1 MNGDSP
7 FEFPCDIPIKVF
19 GRNDG
24 DLRELALS
32 IVRRHCAG
40 VDEERVA
47 EKRSRAGNYLSLT
60 ITVRAES
67 RRQIDSVYRDLSA
80 SSIVLM
86 VL

>member
-1 MNGDSP
+1 MNGDCV

-19 GRNDG
+19 GRDDG

-32 IVRRHCAG
+32 IVRKHCAD

-80 SSIVLM
+80 SSVVLM